1 MKEMSVMVTPA
12 NAKTALIIENTEP
25 IGESG
30 TWNIAFDKYL
40 DTDDAAIWPVKLV
53 SFSLK
58 PGEAGDSSGKISIT
72 EIKATYCA
80 SSSVNEISSEN
91 HSSDEVVT
99 DEWYTLTG
107 IKIQR
112 EYLSPGIYIRRRGNH
127 TDKIIIR

>member
-40 DTDDAAIWPVKLV
+40 DTADAAIWPVKLV

-58 PGEAGDSSGKISIT
+58 PGEAGNSSGKIFGNVSDNGT
-72 EIKATYCA
+72 EEGRCRHCSQY
-80 SSSVNEISSEN
+80 
-91 HSSDEVVT
+91 
-99 DEWYTLTG
+99 YR
-107 IKIQR
+107 Q
-112 EYLSPGIYIRRRGNH
+112 Y
-127 TDKIIIR
+127 